1 MANRRNE
8 YHRTKQ
14 NHSRRLIISALLIA
28 ILGGGI
34 LGSYLFHAYHEKDI
48 KQNIV
53 SKKQQSQ
60 TSDSPIEAAPN
71 TSKIAQDPKNDT
83 PAQHKLRA
91 IINKQ
96 KLNGI
101 VISTTVNSNQPV
113 VVTDG
118 FSNVLTG
125 TVINEHTLF
134 PISSFQKMFTGIIL
148 DHLIA
153 EGKLSLNT
161 RLNKFYP
168 EIRFSDRIS
177 IQNLLSHTSGIKS
190 GDIFPVAPL
199 TSEKSQLEFN
209 QHIMK
214 STGIF
219 KWSYSSANYA
229 LLAGIIVK
237 LTGKSYQA
245 NVEQYIIQPLGLKET
260 YFYNTLPN
268 NPDLA
273 YPENLN
279 TLLAQ
284 KVYLADI
291 RRIVSADYGSGDIFQ
306 SASDFYKVLVATENG
321 TLIPK
326 NRLANFFPGG
336 SRAYTNGMYIQYGLI
351 HAAAANLNYY
361 GSYYGNTKTLKNT
374 ILLTTN
380 GSLQTIRVASVD
392 LYHAINH

>member
-1 MANRRNE
+1 MANRREE
-8 YHRTKQ
+8 YHRTAKKRPRQ
-14 NHSRRLIISALLIA
+14 ALIILLIVA
-28 ILGGGI
+28 VLGGGT
-34 LGSYLFHAYHEKDI
+34 LGSYFYHAYRQSVTKPVTVD
-48 KQNIV
+48 KKRQNSPNI
-53 SKKQQSQ
+53 
-60 TSDSPIEAAPN
+60 PIEAAPN
-71 TSKIAQDPKNDT
+71 TSKLPQNPKDDT
-83 PAQHKLRA
+83 PAQKKLRA
-91 IINKQ
+91 IMNKQ

-101 VISTTVNSNQPV
+101 VISTTISSNQPV
-113 VVTDG
+113 IVTNG
-118 FSNVLTG
+118 FSNVLTK

-168 EIRFSDRIS
+168 EIRFANRIS
-177 IQNLLSHTSGIKS
+177 IQNLLSHTSGIQS

-199 TSEKSQLEFN
+199 TSEASQLSFN
-209 QHIMK
+209 RHILK

-245 NVEQYIIQPLGLKET
+245 NVDQYIIQPLGLKET
-260 YFYNTLPN
+260 YFYNQLPA

-279 TLLAQ
+279 TILAQ

-306 SASDFYKVLVATENG
+306 SASDFYKVLIATENG
-321 TLIPK
+321 TLLPK

-361 GSYYGNTKTLKNT
+361 GSYYGNTKTQKNT
-374 ILLTTN
+374 VILTTN

-392 LYHAINH
+392 LYHVINH